1 MNPILSEF
9 PNPTPSRPP
18 PGSIPFTADDTKAP
32 RSALPESVT
41 RVGHALPAAPP
52 LRSRRAPRWP
62 IVTLSAALGCISS
75 TLAFDTLDNEPQAFE
90 QSSRA
95 NPSEHA
101 AAEVKV
107 ATSQRW
113 IVPEVQVVIDDSVH
127 AITPEAEQAIVQAFG
142 AWLSASPNLPELN
155 IEHGRGLKPRLDPD
169 GVNAVVYAPIEFPG
183 HEDDLAITIGFSDEE
198 TGEITEADIIINS
211 RHAYSNLTSPAPGA
225 PVASCDGT
233 SQASVCD
240 YRYDLQNVMTHEVG
254 HFYGLGEDRDDR
266 SATMYSCTSACETHK
281 RDLSDGDRQTM
292 GRLYKDA
299 LEAAYP
305 SVGCDAARMAPRGPM
320 WGWAGVLGLGIVT
333 FARRV
338 AFARRRRV

>member
-1 MNPILSEF
+1 MNPVAPES

-18 PGSIPFTADDTKAP
+18 PGSIPFTADDTP
-32 RSALPESVT
+32 QESVT
-41 RVGHALPAAPP
+41 RVGHTLPATPP
-52 LRSRRAPRWP
+52 RRARRAPRWP

-75 TLAFDTLDNEPQAFE
+75 TLAFDAFDSQTQSIE
-90 QSSRA
+90 QSSR
-95 NPSEHA
+95 PSSAQESEA
-101 AAEVKV
+101 DTKL

-113 IVPEVQVVIDDSVH
+113 MVPDVQVVIDESVH

-155 IEHGRGLKPRLDPD
+155 IEHGRGIKPRLDPD

-211 RHAYSNLTSPAPGA
+211 RHAYSNLDGPMAGA
-225 PVASCDGT
+225 PSVSCDGT

-254 HFYGLGEDRDDR
+254 HFYGLGEDREDR
-266 SATMYSCTSACETHK
+266 RATMYSCTSACETHK
-281 RDLSDGDRQTM
+281 RDVSEADRQTM
-292 GRLYKDA
+292 ARLYKDA
-299 LEAAYP
+299 LPARYP
-305 SVGCDAARMAPRGPM
+305 GVGCDAARLAPRGPASS
-320 WGWAGVLGLGIVT
+320 WAGALVLGLAALV
-333 FARRV
+333 
-338 AFARRRRV
+338 RRRRA

>member
-1 MNPILSEF
+1 MNPVAPES

-18 PGSIPFTADDTKAP
+18 PGSIPFSADDTP
-32 RSALPESVT
+32 QESVT
-41 RVGHALPAAPP
+41 RVGHALPATPP

-75 TLAFDTLDNEPQAFE
+75 TLAFDTLDSETQAIE
-90 QSSRA
+90 HSSRPTA
-95 NPSEHA
+95 AEHA
-101 AAEVKV
+101 ETDARL

-113 IVPEVQVVIDDSVH
+113 MVPDVQVVIDESVH

-211 RHAYSNLTSPAPGA
+211 RHAYSHLNSPIPGA
-225 PVASCDGT
+225 PSTSCDGT

-254 HFYGLGEDRDDR
+254 HFYGLGEDREDR
-266 SATMYSCTSACETHK
+266 TATMYSCTSACETHK
-281 RDLSDGDRQTM
+281 RDVSDGDRQTM

-299 LEAAYP
+299 LPKQYP
-305 SVGCDAARMAPRGPM
+305 AVNCDAARVAPRGPT
-320 WGWAGVLGLGIVT
+320 WGWAGALALGL
-333 FARRV
+333 V
-338 AFARRRRV
+338 AFARRRRA

>member
-1 MNPILSEF
+1 MNATAPES

-18 PGSIPFTADDTKAP
+18 PGSIPFAADEQ
-32 RSALPESVT
+32 ESVT
-41 RVGHALPAAPP
+41 RVGHSLPATPP
-52 LRSRRAPRWP
+52 LRPRRTPRWP

-75 TLAFDTLDNEPQAFE
+75 TLAFDTLDSQPQAIE
-90 QSSRA
+90 QSSR
-95 NPSEHA
+95 PSSA
-101 AAEVKV
+101 DPTDSVAQV

-113 IVPEVQVVIDDSVH
+113 MAPEVRVVIDESVH

-155 IEHGRGLKPRLDPD
+155 IEHGRGMKPRLDPD

-211 RHAYSNLTSPAPGA
+211 RHAYSHLNAPTPGA
-225 PVASCDGT
+225 PSASCDGT

-254 HFYGLGEDRDDR
+254 HFYGLGEDREDR
-266 SATMYSCTSACETHK
+266 TATMYSCTSACETHK
-281 RDLSDGDRQTM
+281 RDVSEGDRQTM

-299 LEAAYP
+299 IQMQSRAV
-305 SVGCDAARMAPRGPM
+305 SCDAARLAPRGPT
-320 WGWAGVLGLGIVT
+320 WGWAGALALGLI
-333 FARRV
+333 
-338 AFARRRRV
+338 AFARRRRA